1 MTENQKTSQEGNI
14 NLQIDKIKK
23 QIGEANT
30 QIKKYVEKR
39 NQLHEQVQEVPR
51 RNQPD

>member
-1 MTENQKTSQEGNI
+1 VTENQKPSQEGNI

-30 QIKKYVEKR
+30 QNKKYV
-39 NQLHEQVQEVPR
+39 
-51 RNQPD
+51 